1 MTVAT
6 RTRDE
11 EFTDFVREARA
22 TLMRSAVLIA
32 GNRTAG
38 EDLVQEALVR
48 AYVRWGSI
56 EPATA
61 VAYIRRIMVNL
72 ATDQFR
78 RRKHEPVA
86 MDLDG
91 DRAWAEAPA
100 SARDIGAV
108 DDRADIVGRLRVL
121 NARERAI
128 VVLRY
133 YFDLSEIQ
141 AAEEMGVSV
150 GTIKSTCSRA
160 LAKMRAAPGYA
171 TPGGHHG

>member
-32 GNRTAG
+32 GSRSAG

-56 EPATA
+56 EKATA

-78 RRKHEPVA
+78 RRKHEPVSV
-86 MDLDG
+86 DLDG

-100 SARDIGAV
+100 STNGCRAV
-108 DDRADIVGRLRVL
+108 DDRSDIVGRLRVL

-128 VVLRY
+128 VVMRY
-133 YFDLSEIQ
+133 YFDLSEQQ
-141 AAEEMGVSV
+141 AAEELGVSV

-160 LAKMRAAPGYA
+160 LAKMRQAAGAPG
-171 TPGGHHG
+171 GSS